1 METLTFI
8 GARYA
13 SREKVQNESQGSG
26 EHLVLGQ
33 CPPCRYSLLVPAEL
47 PLGLLMSVCPYR
59 EFTEFTNKSEPS
71 SCHGLAIWAGRLQ
84 Q

>member
-8 GARYA
+8 DARHA
-13 SREKVQNESQGSG
+13 SREKVQSKSRGSR

-33 CPPCRYSLLVPAEL
+33 CPPCRYSPLVPAEL
-47 PLGLLMSVCPYR
+47 SLGLLMSVCPYQ
-59 EFTEFTNKSEPS
+59 EFTEEGEPS
-71 SCHGLAIWAGRLQ
+71 SCCGMACWAGRLQ